1 VRVRVSIRRDLLSCS
16 VFMNVYVSLQACNV
30 TQGHCQ
36 NGTTEQINVGGRV
49 EKYWYSAIPRMGTLH
64 ETRSRYLF
72 DFRRIYH
79 FISLRTSYH
88 SVQKTVHKALVITQ
102 FEQFQPGSFFNVSL
116 NL

>member
-1 VRVRVSIRRDLLSCS
+1 
-16 VFMNVYVSLQACNV
+16 MNVYVSPQACNV

-36 NGTTEQINVGGRV
+36 NGATQQINVGVRV

-72 DFRRIYH
+72 DFWNLS
-79 FISLRTSYH
+79 FSISLRTSYH
-88 SVQKTVHKALVITQ
+88 SVQKTMHKALVITQ
-102 FEQFQPGSFFNVSL
+102 FEQFQPVSFFNVSL